1 MRSESKRNIFIQK
14 LKNTRFKMLII
25 LVNSYHNSVKD
36 ALAGDFTLLNRP
48 SETSR
53 IWSVW

>member
-36 ALAGDFTLLNRP
+36 ALTGDFT
-48 SETSR
+48 TA
-53 IWSVW
+53 